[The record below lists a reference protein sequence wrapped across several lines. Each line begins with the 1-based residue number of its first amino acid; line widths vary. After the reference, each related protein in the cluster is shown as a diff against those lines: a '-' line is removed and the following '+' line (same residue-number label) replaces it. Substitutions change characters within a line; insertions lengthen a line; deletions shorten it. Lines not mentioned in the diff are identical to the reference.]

1 MKRCFTNILSDDVE
15 KTAQFYESLLGMKRD
30 FNSDWFVTLVHDEAK
45 GFELGILKKT
55 HDTVPA
61 NIRKKPAGII
71 LTFVVS
77 DCETVFERATQQG
90 MHIIEPPTD
99 MPYGQRRV
107 LLRDPDGTVVD
118 ISSLMSGYNI

>member
-15 KTAQFYESLLGMKRD
+15 KTAQFYESVLGMKRD
-30 FNSDWFVTLVHDEAK
+30 FDSDWFVTLVHDEAI
-45 GFELGILKKT
+45 GFELGILQKT

-61 NIRKKPAGII
+61 KIRNTPAGIM

-77 DCETVFERATQQG
+77 DCESVFEHATQQG
-90 MHIIEPPTD
+90 VDIIQPPTD

-118 ISSLMSGYNI
+118 ISSLISDF